1 MVTGFE
7 IQDTIKPK
15 FVLRI
20 NTDKLIS
27 DSVFRK
33 FDEVPAYIRKEDSLR
48 TGTGISRTFQEV
60 HISDTTSVCS
70 RNSMADI
77 TFYDSLSFVRNLE
90 QNPSVQFP
98 GLYLKNQ
105 QAESHGNNLTI
116 IRNLREGDYLPVRP
130 LHYDWITAVMILMAC
145 LYLMARSKTKN
156 TFTELT
162 GFLLFRGINESSSR
176 NIGALFSWQSTILNF
191 ITFVL
196 IGLFCY
202 SVAELYNFIPP
213 GTGSLLPMI
222 ISLGI
227 VILSVTSRHFICVAA
242 GNLSGEQE
250 VFNEYLY
257 TVYKAYRFSSV
268 FLSFLLVLTF
278 YTVLLPQK
286 VYLFMGSIVLIIFY
300 LYPIAR
306 LFLIFMKRNISIIY
320 LILYLC
326 ALEILPVLILVKYF
340 TGPDS

>member
-1 MVTGFE
+1 MITGVE

-33 FDEVPAYIRKEDSLR
+33 LDEVPAYIRNADSSGTR
-48 TGTGISRTFQEV
+48 TRISRALPEV
-60 HISDTTSVCS
+60 HISDTTSVCT
-70 RNSMADI
+70 RNSLADI

-90 QNPSVQFP
+90 KNPSVQFP
-98 GLYLKNQ
+98 GLYLKNS
-105 QAESHGNNLTI
+105 QAEGHDTKLTI

-130 LHYDWITAVMILMAC
+130 LHYDWITAVMILLAC
-145 LYLMARSKTKN
+145 LYLMARAKTKN
-156 TFTELT
+156 AFTEFT
-162 GFLLFRGINESSSR
+162 GFLLFRGINESYSR

-196 IGLFCY
+196 ISLFCY
-202 SVAELYNFIPP
+202 SVAELYNLIPP
-213 GTGSLLPMI
+213 GRGSFLPMI
-222 ISLGI
+222 ITLGI
-227 VILSVTSRHFICVAA
+227 VIIIVTSRHFICLAA
-242 GNLSGEQE
+242 GNLSGERE
-250 VFNEYLY
+250 VFNEYLF
-257 TVYKAYRFSSV
+257 TVYQAYRFSSV
-268 FLSFLLVLTF
+268 LLSFILVLTF
-278 YTVLLPQK
+278 YTVFLPPE
-286 VYLFMGSIVLIIFY
+286 VYLVTGVIVLIIFY
-300 LYPIAR
+300 LYPVTR

-326 ALEILPVLILVKYF
+326 ALEILPVLILLKYF